1 MAWRWLGMSEA
12 GHPPEDRR
20 EILDARWNVACAF
33 LIFFATL
40 GIPAIM
46 IPVLYAP
53 IIDETGWSRGD
64 VAMLTSVKF
73 GVGAVAAYLTGHL
86 VERFGVR
93 PVTIA
98 CGAIS
103 GIALL
108 LMPFVHAL
116 WTFYLIGALL
126 GISALG
132 VTTAMK
138 IFVSQWF
145 SRRQGLAIGASLM
158 GTSCAGVIVPYLTT
172 LLSQEVGWRMT
183 CAIMSLFIWVVA
195 LPFFIWR
202 ARERKAEQ
210 IIATAQAVA
219 GSHPDAPT
227 FAQVRFT
234 RPFLA
239 AAVICFLVGAV
250 DHGLIAH
257 LVIYFDRD
265 IHLGAEVAAIGF
277 SVVMVMSNVGKLGY
291 GWVFDRYSMKG
302 LAACWFIVTVGVL
315 LTLPISGLATL
326 ALFAIIYGPTQ
337 GGMLVSVP
345 VIAKHCFGP
354 RAMARAIAV
363 LTTVF
368 MAGSSAGPAMA
379 GYLHDMLGNYTLAFL
394 LFALFALIAGVL
406 SLMMNPRYHTAFKPR
421 VMAP

>member
-1 MAWRWLGMSEA
+1 MEEA
-12 GHPPEDRR
+12 GHPPVDRR
-20 EILDARWNVACAF
+20 EVLDARWNVVCAF

-98 CGAIS
+98 CGVIS

-108 LMPFVHAL
+108 LMLVVNNL
-116 WTFYLIGALL
+116 WTFYLVGALL

-158 GTSCAGVIVPYLTT
+158 GTSCAGVVVPYVTT
-172 LLSQEVGWRMT
+172 ILSQAVGWRMT
-183 CAIMSLFIWVVA
+183 CALMSLVIWLVA

-202 ARERKAEQ
+202 ARERSRDQ
-210 IIATAQAVA
+210 IAATARTDAVA
-219 GSHPDAPT
+219 HAAAPS
-227 FAQVRFT
+227 FQEVRFT
-234 RPFLA
+234 RPFIL

-250 DHGLIAH
+250 DHGLAAH

-265 IHLGAEVAAIGF
+265 IHLGAEIAAIGF
-277 SVVMVMSNVGKLGY
+277 SVVMVMSNVGKLAY
-291 GWVFDRYSMKG
+291 GWVFDRFSLKG
-302 LAACWFIVTVGVL
+302 VAACWFLVTVGVL
-315 LTLPISGLATL
+315 LTLPIEGIVTL
-326 ALFAIIYGPTQ
+326 LVFAVVYGPTQ
-337 GGMLVSVP
+337 GGMLISVP

-379 GYLHDMLGNYTLAFL
+379 GYLHDMLGNYILAFL
-394 LFALFALIAGVL
+394 LFAGAALIAGIL
-406 SLMMNPRYHTAFKPR
+406 SLTMNPRYHAAFK
-421 VMAP
+421 AKG